1 VSARDSAARLLV
13 VLGAIALFATAVG
26 HLRDYGKDTLRASV
40 LSASMQEVFR
50 AMHLLVGWQWIV
62 LAMIA
67 LLAVIGEMRLRR
79 VFVLLCGVAVLVE
92 ATLTLAQM
100 GVFLGTELMALAAI
114 LMIGGGV
121 LFTSSA

>member
-1 VSARDSAARLLV
+1 VSARERAARLLV

-26 HLRDYGKDTLRASV
+26 HLRDYEKDAQRASV
-40 LSASMQEVFR
+40 QSASMQGVFR

-62 LAMIA
+62 LGLLA

-79 VFVLLCGVAVLVE
+79 ALVLLCGVAVLVE
-92 ATLTLAQM
+92 AMLTFAQM

-121 LFTSSA
+121 LSTSSA